1 MAIKIACKYKYIA
14 LVPITQHEQ
23 KNVTISQLQHIP
35 RNWKRYSTVCHSER
49 VNWVPGS
56 WVQMCSR
63 IVIELLSP
71 ASLSL
76 FPALSPPSPVAAY
89 PWGPY
94 LACVQSDGMLG
105 KQQSTHGDV
114 DAYAVPATRSAS
126 VVPESYSPVPGESIA
141 RSRDRESPRKNAKR

>member
-1 MAIKIACKYKYIA
+1 MNDGDPDRLQYSNTSLLSRLRNTKERDI
-14 LVPITQHEQ
+14 P
-23 KNVTISQLQHIP
+23 QLQHIP

-71 ASLSL
+71 ASL
-76 FPALSPPSPVAAY
+76 ALSPPSPVAAY

-114 DAYAVPATRSAS
+114 DAYEVPAS
-126 VVPESYSPVPGESIA
+126 VVPESGPRWIDRAQS
-141 RSRDRESPRKNAKR
+141 RSRVVAKKCETISVIK